1 MTTTAF
7 QYVFDNAESISFDR
21 RAVTAQTISR
31 DNTVRTVSRGGQ
43 TWRFTVRLPDGIRW
57 SDARPYIEAIDAAD
71 RYTTGNVQL
80 SNAGYTSWLNAYRGS
95 AATTTGFYAN
105 VNTGW
110 ANATITANP
119 AVVSGY
125 KFRAGDIV
133 QVGTAGNV
141 YSITSDVAYNSN
153 VVTFNR
159 AVRDIT
165 ANVGSNVALTVGPAV
180 TWTVICTQLPTWS
193 IFARDQVSWS
203 GEFVFY
209 ESLP

>member
-7 QYVFDNAESISFDR
+7 QYIFDNAESISFDR

-31 DNTVRTVSRGGQ
+31 DQTVRTVSRGGQ
-43 TWRFTVRLPDGIRW
+43 IWRFTVALPNGIRW

-71 RYTTGNVQL
+71 RYTTGNVQI
-80 SNAGYTSWLNAYRGS
+80 SNTGYTTWLNAYRGS

-105 VNTGW
+105 ITKGW

-119 AVVSGY
+119 TVASGY

-133 QVGTAGNV
+133 QAGTTGNV
-141 YSITSDVAYNSN
+141 YSITSDVAFNSN
-153 VVTFNR
+153 AVTFNR
-159 AVRDIT
+159 AVKDST
-165 ANVGSNVALTVGPAV
+165 GNVALTVGPAV
-180 TWTVICTQLPTWS
+180 TWTLICTQLPTWT

-203 GEFVFY
+203 GDFVFY
-209 ESLP
+209 EALA

>member
-1 MTTTAF
+1 
-7 QYVFDNAESISFDR
+7 
-21 RAVTAQTISR
+21 
-31 DNTVRTVSRGGQ
+31 
-43 TWRFTVRLPDGIRW
+43 
-57 SDARPYIEAIDAAD
+57 
-71 RYTTGNVQL
+71 
-80 SNAGYTSWLNAYRGS
+80 
-95 AATTTGFYAN
+95 
-105 VNTGW
+105 
-110 ANATITANP
+110 
-119 AVVSGY
+119 
-125 KFRAGDIV
+125 
-133 QVGTAGNV
+133 V

-165 ANVGSNVALTVGPAV
+165 ANVGSNVTLTVGPAV